1 MDKEKNIKIIE
12 KYNDALA
19 PKYDEATLGEFKWL
33 SPRETNKLILPY
45 IKSGFSVLDVGIG
58 TGQSSE
64 ELFKT
69 GCKICGIDISQK
81 MIEICKDKF
90 PEFELYQADL
100 EEGLPMLTGRTFD
113 IVVAIGVLEF
123 VQDIDKTINLLV
135 NFLKPS
141 GFLCFTFE
149 KYLPKHRLQKWTK
162 SEMGRGVIDPIPELL
177 TFLNYRYTLREIK
190 KIVQNHKLKIL
201 RTKKFKSYLKSKEK
215 IPIFYEII
223 LAQKFNHGGNC

>member
-1 MDKEKNIKIIE
+1 MIINKKKKIKIIE
-12 KYNDALA
+12 KYNDILA
-19 PKYDEATLGEFKWL
+19 SKYDEATLGEFKWT
-33 SPRETNKLILPY
+33 PPQEANKFILPY

-64 ELFKT
+64 ELFKA
-69 GCKICGIDISQK
+69 GCKICGIDISQR
-81 MIEICKDKF
+81 MIGICKDKF

-100 EEGLPMLTGRTFD
+100 EAGLPMLTGRTFD
-113 IVVAIGVLEF
+113 IVVVIGVLEF

-135 NFLKPS
+135 NFLKPH

-177 TFLNYRYTLREIK
+177 TFLNYRYTLRKIK
-190 KIVQNHKLKIL
+190 KIVQNHKLKIFK
-201 RTKKFKSYLKSKEK
+201 TKKFKAYLKTKEK

-223 LAQKFNHGGNC
+223 LAKKLI

>member
-69 GCKICGIDISQK
+69 GCNSSRKHKGS
-81 MIEICKDKF
+81 
-90 PEFELYQADL
+90 
-100 EEGLPMLTGRTFD
+100 GR
-113 IVVAIGVLEF
+113 ERR
-123 VQDIDKTINLLV
+123 
-135 NFLKPS
+135 
-141 GFLCFTFE
+141 
-149 KYLPKHRLQKWTK
+149 KYYP
-162 SEMGRGVIDPIPELL
+162 
-177 TFLNYRYTLREIK
+177 
-190 KIVQNHKLKIL
+190 
-201 RTKKFKSYLKSKEK
+201 
-215 IPIFYEII
+215 
-223 LAQKFNHGGNC
+223 

>member
-1 MDKEKNIKIIE
+1 MCKKKVKIIE

-19 PKYDEATLGEFKWL
+19 PKYDEATLGEFKWTP
-33 SPRETNKLILPY
+33 PREANKLILPY

-64 ELFKT
+64 KLFKA

-81 MIEICKDKF
+81 MIEICKNKF

-100 EEGLPMLTGRTFD
+100 EKGIQNLRGRSFD
-113 IVVAIGVLEF
+113 VVMAIGILEF
-123 VQDIDKTINLLV
+123 MKDIAKTIKLLV

-149 KYLPKHRLQKWTK
+149 EYLPTHKLQKWRK
-162 SEMGRGVIDPIPELL
+162 SEMGRGIVNPIPELL
-177 TFLNYRYTLREIK
+177 TFLNYRYTPREVK
-190 KIVQNHKLKIL
+190 KIVQQHNLKVL
-201 RTKKFKSYLKSKEK
+201 KTKQFQAYLKSKEK
-215 IPIFYEII
+215 IPIFYGIV
-223 LAQKFNHGGNC
+223 LAAKYSL